1 MAVQR
6 PYQEQAS
13 ENVSDLALA
22 PRPGS
27 GRMLR
32 RIAVANA
39 SQPAWAT
46 IQNGPTTVG
55 YYRVGADEE
64 NHLAMRPANTG
75 GMNVYDL
82 LKALA
87 LPYKIPVNEGD
98 TLTVTLSAGTGDI
111 KLEWADVDPGD
122 IDPTQPFGR
131 SAKSMPMMLY
141 GTNSAAAAASDYAAI
156 DDSLMPSAFTQFP
169 FARDAEPGR
178 TYAVHAL
185 MAQDIDVTTTTAGE
199 EWATDRLR
207 VTLNREV
214 LYDPTQ
220 AGFLTIGKPGTEGLG
235 VTFKGQ
241 GTNQLP
247 FAGDQ
252 LNRQPFI
259 LNDALMVNAGDELKL
274 DQLVNFTAGAG
285 FAAGD
290 LLVAL
295 LTELNPPAKQGG

>member
-6 PYQEQAS
+6 PYQEQAA
-13 ENVSDLALA
+13 EGVGHLDLT

-39 SQPAWAT
+39 SQATWAT
-46 IQNGPTTVG
+46 VQNGPTTIG
-55 YYRVGADEE
+55 YYRVGANEE

-75 GMNVYDL
+75 GLNVYDI
-82 LKALA
+82 LKSLA

-98 TLTVTLSAGTGDI
+98 TLTVTLTAGTADI

-141 GTNSAAAAASDYAAI
+141 GTNSAAVAASDYAAI
-156 DDSLMPSAFTQFP
+156 DNSLMPSAFTQFP
-169 FARDAEPGR
+169 FGRDAEPGR
-178 TYAVHAL
+178 TYAVHAV
-185 MAQDIDVTTTTAGE
+185 MAQDIDVTTATAGE

-207 VTLNREV
+207 ITLNREV

-220 AGFLTIGKPGTEGLG
+220 AGFLTIGGGATEGTAAT
-235 VTFKGQ
+235 VKGQ

-259 LNDALMVNAGDELKL
+259 LNAPLMVNAGDELKL
-274 DQLVNFTAGAG
+274 DQLVNFTGGAG

-295 LTELNPPAKQGG
+295 LTELNPPAQQGH